1 MAILLAAAA
10 GLLLLPLLPV
20 LPPLWLAP
28 SLALFFWLLAIL
40 LRRWLPAY
48 VLFLPATF
56 LATFSWSVLSAQ
68 QALEARLPG
77 VWEAVELTA
86 SGFVSDLPET
96 VPRGQRFRFR
106 PQAVQGP
113 LGEVLA
119 AQGEWQLFSPLP
131 ETLLPQAACQLT
143 VRLKRPHGAA
153 NPGGFDYEVW
163 LLSEGVTA
171 TGTVRAVKCAKPAG
185 FSMNGLRWQLRQSF
199 LRDFPEQPAA
209 AVMLALITGDRALIA
224 AADWERYVA
233 TGVVHLMA
241 ISGLHITL
249 LAVITAFL
257 LLRILRFFPRLAL
270 YCPLHKPALL
280 AGFLVAL
287 AYSLLAGFSVPTER
301 TLIMLGVVMLAACSQ
316 RHIPPLQTLLLA
328 LLAVLLWSPLSV
340 HAAGFWLSFGA
351 VAILL
356 LLGRPRH
363 DMPLWRQALLLQLL
377 MSLLLLPLTLWFFER
392 ASGVSPVANLLAI
405 PLITFV
411 VVPLGLMGLLA
422 WLCSAAALAQLLWQ
436 LAIFL
441 LRVLDALLE
450 QLQSW
455 PLSNLDWSLP
465 GWGGLLWLCL
475 ALFCLL
481 QPVQKQLRWLA
492 PLFLLPLFWPPP
504 SVAPGHLRV
513 VVLDVGQGLSV
524 LLQTE
529 KHRLLYDTGPALGP
543 DNDAGRRHVLPALRQ
558 LGVHSLDMLL
568 LSHDDNDHTGGAA
581 SILQSMPVTAVLGA
595 RPKSLRLPA
604 RTEWQACRAGQH
616 WRWDGWHF
624 EILYPT
630 EEEWQQ
636 LVRDNNRSC
645 VLRVSRADRA
655 ILLPGDLEQQGEA
668 LLLARVPAAAL
679 RSEVLVLGHHG
690 SRNASSLLWLQAVQP
705 ELAVASAGYR
715 NAFRHPSP
723 VLLQRLQTQGI
734 FWRNTAVSG
743 AITVDLAAGTKPVL
757 YEFRHVARRYWQDGE
772 VQALF

>member
-1 MAILLAAAA
+1 MAILVAATV
-10 GLLLLPLLPV
+10 GLLLLPLLPL

-28 SLALFFWLLAIL
+28 SLALLFLLLAIL
-40 LRRWLPAY
+40 LRRYLRVRFLLLPA
-48 VLFLPATF
+48 VF
-56 LATFSWSVLSAQ
+56 LATFSWSVWSAQ
-68 QALEARLPG
+68 EALDARLPA
-77 VWEAVELTA
+77 VWEGVELTA

-96 VPRGQRFRFR
+96 VARGQRFRFR

-113 LGEVLA
+113 QAEVIRA
-119 AQGEWQLFSPLP
+119 EGDWQLFSPLP
-131 ETLLPQAACQLT
+131 ESLLPQAECQLT

-171 TGTVRAVKCAKPAG
+171 GGTVRALQCAKPAG
-185 FSMNGLRWQLRQSF
+185 FSMNGLRWQLRQRF

-209 AVMLALITGDRALIA
+209 GVMLALITGDRALIA
-224 AADWERYVA
+224 APDWERYVA

-249 LAVITAFL
+249 LALITAFL

-270 YCPLHKPALL
+270 RCPLHKPALL

-301 TLIMLGVVMLAACSQ
+301 TLIMLGVVMLAACSE

-356 LLGRPRH
+356 LLGRARH
-363 DMPLWRQALLLQLL
+363 DMPLWRQALLVQLL

-411 VVPLGLMGLLA
+411 VVPLGLLGLLA
-422 WLCSAAALAQLLWQ
+422 WLCSATAWASLLWQ

-441 LRVLDALLE
+441 LQVLDALLE

-455 PLSNLDWSLP
+455 PLSNMDMSLP
-465 GWGGLLWLCL
+465 GWVGLLCLCL

-492 PLFLLPLFWPPP
+492 PLFLLPLFWPP
-504 SVAPGHLRV
+504 SAVAPGHLRV
-513 VVLDVGQGLSV
+513 TVLDVGQGLSV

-543 DNDAGRRHVLPALRQ
+543 DSDAGRRHVLPALQQ
-558 LGVHSLDMLL
+558 LGVGALDTLL

-581 SILQSMPVTAVLGA
+581 SILQRLPVTAVLGA
-595 RPKSLRLPA
+595 RPKDLLIPA
-604 RTEWQACRAGQH
+604 TTRWQSCRAGQH
-616 WRWDGWHF
+616 WNWEGWRF
-624 EILYPT
+624 EVLYPDAA
-630 EEEWQQ
+630 EMQQ
-636 LVRDNNRSC
+636 VTRDNNRSC
-645 VLRVSRADRA
+645 VLRVSRGGSA
-655 ILLPGDLEQQGEA
+655 ILLPGDLEQQGED
-668 LLLARVPAAAL
+668 LLLARLPAAGL
-679 RSEVLVLGHHG
+679 SSEVLVLGHHG
-690 SRNASSLLWLQAVQP
+690 SRNASSLSWLQAVQP
-705 ELAVASAGYR
+705 ELAIVSAGYR

-723 VLLQRLQTQGI
+723 VLLERLRTQGI
-734 FWRNTAVSG
+734 FWRNTAASG
-743 AITVDLAAGTKPVL
+743 AITVDLAEGTKPVL
-757 YEFRHVARRYWQDGE
+757 YEFRREARRYWQDG
-772 VQALF
+772 